1 MAATP
6 LPLSIPPHGHTRAFS
21 FMNDLGRGPLSL
33 KDFALLLP
41 TVLERCKLRNM
52 KKCEPVKRLP
62 K

>member
-1 MAATP
+1 
-6 LPLSIPPHGHTRAFS
+6 
-21 FMNDLGRGPLSL
+21 MNDLGRGPLSL

-52 KKCEPVKRLP
+52 KKCEPVKRLL